1 MPPSPP
7 SLPNSPVTSCG
18 KIQSS
23 SRLRTDRRS
32 PRMRRPLK
40 IEMLSESTLSRGIRS
55 GAIHI
60 PSYQG
65 MNVESWQ
72 RIKRDHRS
80 SAFLSPFKET
90 SGNLSA
96 HYHVIYRRK
105 TTELHCIREI
115 SSRRFSSPEET
126 YFSLSRQKKQHN
138 MTANI
143 ASICGLSSG

>member
-40 IEMLSESTLSRGIRS
+40 IEMLSESTLSRAVRS

-60 PSYQG
+60 PSYQR

-80 SAFLSPFKET
+80 GAFLSPFKET
-90 SGNLSA
+90 SGSLSV
-96 HYHVIYRRK
+96 HGHVISGRK
-105 TTELHCIREI
+105 TTTTLRRKKI
-115 SSRRFSSPEET
+115 SSRRFSSPQEA
-126 YFSLSRQKKQHN
+126 YFSLVSRKKLLN
-138 MTANI
+138 MTAHI
-143 ASICGLSSG
+143 SSSCGLSSV